1 MRPDAIIVMQAA
13 RRKLAAATPARDP
26 DAERLRSQQLH
37 VGAGVGGAAA
47 LHHSR
52 PLVTGRERLY
62 HGTYNDAAKTIRAQG
77 LRPRSEVG
85 GHGITD
91 ILPDEV
97 REQGKKLVYMTP
109 SKMEARSYAVQA
121 KSIQRAGGDA
131 VMGQMA
137 LQRDPVAAQAIMDPF
152 NNKGIVKADVPMWK
166 LRQQG
171 KVVPNPELMGLSR
184 KAWAKHI
191 IARSPEHA
199 KALEE
204 MPPFVRG
211 VAELAAG
218 SSYGSLRNAR
228 VIDGGVGP
236 EFIRGSG
243 KFKRLGMQELKEYVA
258 AHPRRFG
265 GGLALGAAGLA
276 GLGYAA
282 SGLRPRKKEAAMSE
296 DLLCGSEARGLAVA
310 RLLLKVASARGIAR
324 PLGKALRLGVTTGG
338 KVVRAA
344 GDAGA
349 GIAEGLGASESGQSV
364 GKLLGQGVA
373 VGAGVGTARK
383 GKRKVDEWR
392 YRNGLYSG
400 M

>member
-1 MRPDAIIVMQAA
+1 
-13 RRKLAAATPARDP
+13 
-26 DAERLRSQQLH
+26 
-37 VGAGVGGAAA
+37 
-47 LHHSR
+47 
-52 PLVTGRERLY
+52 VTGRERLY
-62 HGTYNDAAKTIRAQG
+62 HGTHEDAAKAIRAQG
-77 LRPRSEVG
+77 LRPRSEIG
-85 GHGITD
+85 GHGVTD

-97 REQGKKLVYMTP
+97 RDAGKKLVYMTP
-109 SKMEARSYAVQA
+109 GRGEARSYAVQA
-121 KSIQRAGGDA
+121 EAIQRAGGDVA
-131 VMGQMA
+131 TARGAMGM
-137 LQRDPVAAQAIMDPF
+137 DPLAQQAMMDPF
-152 NNKGIVKADVPMWK
+152 HNKGIVRADVPTWK

-171 KVVPNPELMGLSR
+171 KLVPNPELMGLSR
-184 KAWAKHI
+184 AAWSDRVLKDSPDA
-191 IARSPEHA
+191 AR
-199 KALEE
+199 ALKEF
-204 MPPFVRG
+204 PLARG
-211 VAELAAG
+211 AFKLQAG
-218 SSYGSLRNAR
+218 LSYNSLRNAR
-228 VIDGGVGP
+228 VIEGGVGP

-243 KFKRLGMQELKEYVA
+243 KFKGLGMQELKEYVA
-258 AHPRRFG
+258 AHPGRFG

-282 SGLRPRKKEAAMSE
+282 SGLRPRKKEAAMSD

-338 KVVRAA
+338 KAVRAA
-344 GDAGA
+344 GEAGA

-364 GKLLGQGVA
+364 GKLLGQGAA